1 MTVSTITIKN
11 SYSGNGSATAFAY
24 TFKIFASA
32 ELKVYIR
39 TEADGTETLKT
50 VTTHYTVSGIGDTGG
65 GTVTFTAGNVPT
77 SAQQVLLT
85 RDSPLT
91 QSTDYVENDPFPAS
105 SHEDALDKLT
115 HQMQEQQE
123 ELDRSFKVSKTVT
136 DLTSSEVVDDAAT
149 RASKILGFSTNG
161 ASFAY
166 YDNAS
171 TDVEVSSIAGLTSA
185 ANKMIRYTG
194 SGTADLID
202 FLDQDDM
209 SGNSASA
216 VPSQQ
221 SVVAYVAAQI
231 TAEDLDVTSDSGT
244 IAIDLNSE
252 TLTVAG
258 GTGLASAATSNTVTL
273 NIDSTVATLAGTQT
287 LTNKTLTSPKINDTT
302 AITSTGAELN
312 ILDGVTSTA
321 AELNILDGVTST
333 AAELNILDGVTS
345 TAAELNIL
353 DGVTSTTAEL
363 NILDGVTST
372 TAELN
377 ILDGVT
383 ATATELNLIDGVT
396 ATTAELNILDGVTST
411 AAELNILDGV
421 TSTAAELNILDGATV
436 VVGEIN
442 ALDIGATAIGTAV
455 ASKAII
461 LDANKDYTGVRN
473 FTISG
478 ELDAA
483 TLDISGN
490 IDVDGTTNLDAVDID
505 GAVQLDS
512 TLTVGV
518 NDTGYDVKLFG
529 STSGA
534 YMLWDESADDL
545 KLVGAAGLTVAT
557 TALVTGVLTTTATQV
572 ATGGI
577 TSGSDIISDTDSTD
591 DLGTT
596 GVRWANLFV
605 DAITATDQI
614 TATGFTGTLDGIL
627 GSGAAAAATVTT
639 LTASSTGL
647 VTGILSLG
655 SVGATGGTAGEV
667 YFGGVGGSVNGFR
680 IHNKSGN
687 ALTFANAS
695 ATLMTIKDSG
705 AVGVATTA
713 PTEKLTVHGAI
724 RSTAASA
731 DFTAGA
737 PGVMMDSPNGAYARI
752 GTVSGTGTGGYVM
765 FMENNGEKMRIT
777 GGKVGIGTTAPASL
791 LHLSANQPELTLG
804 WAANYSG
811 QILFKE
817 GTTLTGAITM
827 HSPTDTVNDVLTG
840 NQQDGN
846 MVLGTGASG
855 AAGEALVL
863 VTNGVQRMIF
873 EGAGAV
879 GIGVANPTAAFEVG
893 GAQILLTQAGN
904 TVLGTTNTT
913 GTVSGSVQALSN
925 QSVRLGSTTSYP
937 TEIVAN
943 NVVKLAV
950 TVAGTVNPG
959 SDNAQAFGAAGTR
972 WTALYAVNG
981 TIQTSDAREKT
992 AVRSFSDAEITAAKL
1007 ISKEIGIF
1015 QWLTAVDLKG
1025 ADAARLHTG
1034 LTVQKAVEIMTA
1046 QGLDPMAYGFICYD
1060 EWEDEFIHHPAR
1072 AAVEEVVVDGV
1083 ITVEAVEAQTE
1094 KPSVQTKTAGN
1105 RYSFRY
1111 DQLNLF
1117 IARGIEDRLAAL
1129 EA

>member
-363 NILDGVTST
+363 NILDGVT
-372 TAELN
+372 
-377 ILDGVT
+377 

-483 TLDISGN
+483 TLDISGA
-490 IDVDGTTNLDAVDID
+490 IDVAGNSVLASVDVTGLATAATFEPDGDTAAGDNAAMGYTSVLGAILTGQGSTNDVTLVNDADATVLGIPTGTTNVAITGDLTANNFAGRNKIINGAMVIDQRNAGVSVTLTNGVSYILDRYRTVAIGTSLGFSSVRSATAPAGFSQSYLATVTSAKSVAATDQTRID
-505 GAVQLDS
+505 QFIEGYNVADLNFGTANAKTITLSFWVRSSVTGTYCVHLGNSSSPSRSYVAEYAISSANTFEYKTITISGDTTGTWTIVNGVGFGVSFVLGMGSNFTGSAGWQAGEKFQTSNQTQWIGTGGATFYVTGVQLEA
-512 TLTVGV
+512 
-518 NDTGYDVKLFG
+518 G
-529 STSGA
+529 S
-534 YMLWDESADDL
+534 
-545 KLVGAAGLTVAT
+545 VAT
-557 TALVTGVLTTTATQV
+557 TFDARSVGTELALCQRYYQQQFTFNGYASNTTTIQASAPCIISMRATPTLSAGGVLTV
-572 ATGGI
+572 
-577 TSGSDIISDTDSTD
+577 TDGASNYAQSS
-591 DLGTT
+591 LSIT
-596 GVRWANLFV
+596 GV
-605 DAITATDQI
+605 
-614 TATGFTGTLDGIL
+614 TGTPNGISFNAPNFSSL
-627 GSGAAAAATVTT
+627 TQFRPCMNNG
-639 LTASSTGL
+639 TASSVG
-647 VTGILSLG
+647 SL
-655 SVGATGGTAGEV
+655 A
-667 YFGGVGGSVNGFR
+667 Y
-680 IHNKSGN
+680 
-687 ALTFANAS
+687 S
-695 ATLMTIKDSG
+695 A
-705 AVGVATTA
+705 
-713 PTEKLTVHGAI
+713 
-724 RSTAASA
+724 
-731 DFTAGA
+731 
-737 PGVMMDSPNGAYARI
+737 
-752 GTVSGTGTGGYVM
+752 
-765 FMENNGEKMRIT
+765 
-777 GGKVGIGTTAPASL
+777 
-791 LHLSANQPELTLG
+791 EL
-804 WAANYSG
+804 
-811 QILFKE
+811 
-817 GTTLTGAITM
+817 
-827 HSPTDTVNDVLTG
+827 
-840 NQQDGN
+840 
-846 MVLGTGASG
+846 
-855 AAGEALVL
+855 
-863 VTNGVQRMIF
+863 
-873 EGAGAV
+873 
-879 GIGVANPTAAFEVG
+879 
-893 GAQILLTQAGN
+893 
-904 TVLGTTNTT
+904 
-913 GTVSGSVQALSN
+913 
-925 QSVRLGSTTSYP
+925 
-937 TEIVAN
+937 
-943 NVVKLAV
+943 
-950 TVAGTVNPG
+950 
-959 SDNAQAFGAAGTR
+959 
-972 WTALYAVNG
+972 
-981 TIQTSDAREKT
+981 
-992 AVRSFSDAEITAAKL
+992 
-1007 ISKEIGIF
+1007 
-1015 QWLTAVDLKG
+1015 
-1025 ADAARLHTG
+1025 
-1034 LTVQKAVEIMTA
+1034 
-1046 QGLDPMAYGFICYD
+1046 
-1060 EWEDEFIHHPAR
+1060 
-1072 AAVEEVVVDGV
+1072 
-1083 ITVEAVEAQTE
+1083 
-1094 KPSVQTKTAGN
+1094 
-1105 RYSFRY
+1105 
-1111 DQLNLF
+1111 
-1117 IARGIEDRLAAL
+1117 
-1129 EA
+1129 